1 MSLPKIKSESFNN
14 DVTLPSTGD
23 IVTIRPYKVKEEKV
37 LLMAAETKQIGQ
49 IFGALVNLINECVV
63 KPEGFKAESL
73 TTFDME
79 YLFLQIRCL
88 SVGESA
94 PLKILCEDET
104 CDGET
109 EVVIDLQDVKV
120 EGLEEM
126 EPVKVIEITSDIS
139 IEVSYPK
146 LRTFIGK
153 EEMFAAET
161 SPSQT
166 YEAIE
171 GCIQK
176 ILTEDEVYIFADASE
191 EERKE
196 FIDSLSPAHVAKIGK
211 YFQTIPSVGA
221 QKQFACSKCGRQQ
234 QMTMKGMQDFFS

>member
-1 MSLPKIKSESFNN
+1 MNLPKIKSESFNN
-14 DVTLPSTGD
+14 DVTLPSTGS

-37 LLMAAETKQIGQ
+37 LLMAAETKNIGQ
-49 IFGALVNLINECVV
+49 IFGSLVNLINECVV

-88 SVGESA
+88 SVGESV
-94 PLKILCEDET
+94 PLKVLCEDES

-109 EVVIDLQDVKV
+109 ELVIDLQDIKI
-120 EGLEEM
+120 EGLDGM
-126 EPVKVIEITSDIS
+126 EPTRIIEITSDIS
-139 IEVSYPK
+139 IEISYPK

-153 EEMFAAET
+153 EELFSNES

-176 ILTEDEVYIFADASE
+176 VLTKDEVFIFHEASDA
-191 EERKE
+191 ERKE

-211 YFQTIPSVGA
+211 YFQTIPAVGA
-221 QKQFACSKCGRQQ
+221 IKEFACSKCGKKQT
-234 QMTMKGMQDFFS
+234 MTMKGMQDFFS